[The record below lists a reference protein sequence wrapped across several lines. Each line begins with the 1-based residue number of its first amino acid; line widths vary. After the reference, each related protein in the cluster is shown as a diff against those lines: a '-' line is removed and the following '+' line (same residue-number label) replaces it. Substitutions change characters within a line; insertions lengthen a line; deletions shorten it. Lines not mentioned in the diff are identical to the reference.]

1 MTRSSPITR
10 CAKNNF
16 VRWENDK
23 YVDAANGFSDLS
35 GGECWG
41 VHVRRCET
49 VHIFLL
55 LGGMCLFLL

>member
-10 CAKNNF
+10 CAENNF

-23 YVDAANGFSDLS
+23 YVDAAHGFSDLS

-41 VHVRRCET
+41 VHVRSGNIRK
-49 VHIFLL
+49 
-55 LGGMCLFLL
+55 M